1 MNETNETR
9 LHEGASSRQQ
19 EACGSETP
27 NVSNAER
34 ALSLGLGVLLLLTGI
49 KKIRK
54 QPLQSLVRLGV
65 GYGLLFRGASGVC
78 PVYRKLEIDGTKAD
92 AINIRTQLIV
102 NKPKQEVYAFW
113 RKLEN
118 LPRFM
123 RHISSIKLIDE
134 KRSHWE
140 ANMPQANPILIKWDA
155 EIVKDEPE
163 HLLSWQSLPG
173 SMIEHAGKV
182 EFHDALGNRGTE
194 LKIALT
200 YKPPAGNIGTG
211 VSKLMN
217 PIFERMIKE
226 DLLNIKQFIEM
237 RGMPIAEQFSR

>member
-1 MNETNETR
+1 MNDTNET
-9 LHEGASSRQQ
+9 HIPEGASSRQQ

-34 ALSLGLGVLLLLTGI
+34 ALSMGLGVLLLLTGI
-49 KKIRK
+49 RKIRK

-140 ANMPQANPILIKWDA
+140 ANIPQANPILIKWDA

-173 SMIEHAGKV
+173 SMIDHAGKV

-217 PIFERMIKE
+217 PLFEKMIKE
-226 DLLNIKQFIEM
+226 DLLNMKQFIEM